1 MIDFSNIKLPIYS
14 NKYGQGDY
22 LELID
27 YLKEKISEFRLERRR
42 AAKNAIMGSIALPL
56 IVFYSEWYRRD
67 YVGGKGSQQWEDP
80 LINKGICTKEAFS
93 EIRTLLVKKV
103 GEQYDILANRHD
115 LVDNNGQLLRS
126 ILCQGGLPIE
136 YIIHGR
142 ENNSYF
148 ALLHWIVSE
157 SLNNETPNIG
167 DIKART
173 EQLCMSPTLTGIDTC
188 KATLTLAES
197 ISAEA
202 VVPFNVSENTLR
214 ELESKLKEDRERVKK
229 LGLNKPIFFKE
240 FYIEPN
246 PDGGFDFKY
255 TIRLE
260 ESFSVER
267 AYRFGLSPDVQRFTV
282 SHKGDPLGRY
292 IRMSDGLFHCREFK
306 NKPHVFTETDAN
318 YECNQVDIQT
328 DLSSIN
334 YH

>member
-67 YVGGKGSQQWEDP
+67 YVGGKGSQQWENP

-103 GEQYDILANRHD
+103 REQYDILANRHD

-142 ENNSYF
+142 ENNSF
-148 ALLHWIVSE
+148 FTLLHWIVSE
-157 SLNNETPNIG
+157 SLNNEAPSIG
-167 DIKART
+167 EIVNEFQIIALAVFVGVNWKFYIGIVNHLSLFIIAILRQKIT
-173 EQLCMSPTLTGIDTC
+173 TLIVIQLMPTL
-188 KATLTLAES
+188 
-197 ISAEA
+197 
-202 VVPFNVSENTLR
+202 
-214 ELESKLKEDRERVKK
+214 
-229 LGLNKPIFFKE
+229 
-240 FYIEPN
+240 
-246 PDGGFDFKY
+246 
-255 TIRLE
+255 
-260 ESFSVER
+260 
-267 AYRFGLSPDVQRFTV
+267 
-282 SHKGDPLGRY
+282 RY
-292 IRMSDGLFHCREFK
+292 LIK
-306 NKPHVFTETDAN
+306 VW
-318 YECNQVDIQT
+318 I
-328 DLSSIN
+328 
-334 YH
+334 